1 LSRPTRR
8 GSETYEERY
17 GCAMRVKTTT
27 AAFKITIRESPGL
40 KQLEF
45 WRRTISSMRGC
56 CHLPGV
62 ETAGEALYA
71 RDGEEVL
78 FCGVR
83 LAIGCAR
90 TFFALVAGD
99 CDWELVERAKLFDDV
114 DWTSEVEDMLSE
126 SSWE

>member
-1 LSRPTRR
+1 MIWIGMLDIVSMSRPTRCSR
-8 GSETYEERY
+8 DTYEERY
-17 GCAMRVKTTT
+17 GCTMKVEIMT
-27 AAFKITIRESPGL
+27 AAFKITMRESPGF

-71 RDGEEVL
+71 RAGEDVP

-90 TFFALVAGD
+90 TFFAFVAGD
-99 CDWELVERAKLFDDV
+99 CE
-114 DWTSEVEDMLSE
+114 
-126 SSWE
+126 